1 MARPHRA
8 GRGIGMAGLAACL
21 ALALTGAARGE
32 VRIAY
37 VNSETILEQSK
48 EAQNALAGFTRDVE
62 GWNKEA
68 QDRRKGLDDLTR
80 ELAQQ
85 APMLSDERRRELE
98 QDLQRK
104 LTEYDQFIQSIW
116 GPNGLVVKRNEE
128 VLRPIVTKIQL
139 ELQTIGAEEG
149 YDIVFDAADSNVLYA
164 DPALDLTARII
175 EKLNSDL
182 ETGQGN

>member
-1 MARPHRA
+1 MERPRRETRRVGVVA
-8 GRGIGMAGLAACL
+8 VAIGLAFI
-21 ALALTGAARGE
+21 AAGIARAD
-32 VRIAY
+32 VRIAF

-80 ELAQQ
+80 ELTQQ

-104 LTEYDQFIQSIW
+104 LTEYDQYIQSIW

-149 YDIVFDAADSNVLYA
+149 YDIVFDAADANVLYA

-175 EKLNSDL
+175 EKLNADL